1 MSVASLNHSG
11 WNISLFERRKFR
23 RFPWG
28 QHSKMTHSFP
38 PLVQAPSKFTIF
50 LCSPKWIRIF
60 SSEAKSLY
68 SVSAASSK
76 EIIFIRIG
84 KSVTVW
90 AWTTKS
96 EIKLFGRTKK
106 KKIKKKVTRMMTK
119 FCQDKILY
127 RTKKINIYLP
137 LSVFTATIVF
147 SNSKSSFACF
157 LYLMFTVW
165 YLRFFRKDFLL
176 LAAEALLSR
185 GLKPRRIQERIFSHK
200 DHYKSCL
207 YFIHIQLH

>member
-1 MSVASLNHSG
+1 MIFTLLDCRKSIPFATWKTVINKSIYVNSFSMSVASLNHSG

-76 EIIFIRIG
+76 EIIFIRIE
-84 KSVTVW
+84 KSVIVW
-90 AWTTKS
+90 AWTKWNKTIWKN
-96 EIKLFGRTKK
+96 KK
-106 KKIKKKVTRMMTK
+106 EKDKK
-119 FCQDKILY
+119 
-127 RTKKINIYLP
+127 
-137 LSVFTATIVF
+137 
-147 SNSKSSFACF
+147 
-157 LYLMFTVW
+157 
-165 YLRFFRKDFLL
+165 
-176 LAAEALLSR
+176 E
-185 GLKPRRIQERIFSHK
+185 SH
-200 DHYKSCL
+200 
-207 YFIHIQLH
+207 